1 MTQISFSGFDLSTM
15 ADGVYDE
22 AIVDV
27 VGPDTM
33 VSESCVIKASAFINI
48 PEMQS

>member
-1 MTQISFSGFDLSTM
+1 MFCIGFDMSVM
-15 ADGVYDE
+15 ANDLYEE

-33 VSESCVIKASAFINI
+33 VSEPYVIKVRVCFRYY
-48 PEMQS
+48 

>member
-1 MTQISFSGFDLSTM
+1 MSTDL
-15 ADGVYDE
+15 YEE

-33 VSESCVIKASAFINI
+33 LSEPFVVKVRGVPLPAQILLPC
-48 PEMQS
+48 